1 MFMTAVLTMAKRK
14 SRSNFDPISLA
25 FLDVMSCGF
34 GAAILLFLI
43 IDHNVTEA
51 RTQNDPLLSAE
62 VAMLEVDVREGQEN
76 LFQVRNTLDEINLEV
91 VEAQGLAERVQ
102 SDMEDFMSQLAAM
115 EGNSMATEESLQQL
129 RADIQAM
136 EEELLRLQA
145 SAAEER
151 GISSREF
158 VGDGDRQYLTGM
170 FLGGNRILILLDSS
184 ASMLD
189 DTLVNII
196 RTRNMADEVKRNA
209 PKWQRAV
216 RIVEWISSQLPL
228 VSQYQVM
235 TFNES
240 VTSVLDGSN
249 DEWLE
254 VADQDQLNEVI
265 RQLKLV
271 SAGGGNNLEAA
282 FRAVAS
288 MSPPPD
294 NVYLITDSLPTQGS
308 RPSSA
313 SIISPRD
320 RLRLFSDALEALPQ
334 NIPVNTI
341 LLPMEGDPASS
352 AAFWQ
357 LALSSGGS
365 FITPSRDW
373 P

>member
-1 MFMTAVLTMAKRK
+1 MAKKK

-51 RTQNDPLLSAE
+51 RTRNDPLLSAE
-62 VAMLEVDVREGQEN
+62 VAMLEVDVREGEEN
-76 LFQVRNTLDEINLEV
+76 LFQVRNTLDQISMEV
-91 VEAQGLAERVQ
+91 VEAQGLAERIQ
-102 SDMEDFMSQLAAM
+102 SDFDELMSQLAAM
-115 EGNSMATEESLQQL
+115 EGDSMATEESLEQL
-129 RADIQAM
+129 RADIKAM

-145 SAAEER
+145 SAVEER
-151 GISSREF
+151 GMSSREF

-196 RTRNMADEVKRNA
+196 RTRNMSDDVKRNA

-235 TFNES
+235 TFAES
-240 VTSVLDGSN
+240 VEPVLEERG

-254 VADQDQLNEVI
+254 VADQDELNEVI
-265 RQLKLV
+265 RRLKLV
-271 SAGGGNNLEAA
+271 SASGGNNLEAA
-282 FRAVAS
+282 FRAIAA

-308 RPSSA
+308 RPSNA
-313 SIISPRD
+313 TTISPRD
-320 RLRLFSDALEALPQ
+320 RLRLFSDALDALPR

-365 FITPSRDW
+365 YITPSRDW